1 MRCFVPVTATATEEI
16 FRISIGAWLLPGNR
30 SQSAQHREKKD
41 IFFIYYP
48 PLSLLGREC
57 SVRIATA
64 SDDRRGVVVVVM
76 MKYGT
81 RG

>member
-30 SQSAQHREKKD
+30 SQSGQHREKKD
-41 IFFIYYP
+41 IFLFIILHYP
-48 PLSLLGREC
+48 FWVGRIRIS
-57 SVRIATA
+57 SVVRALT
-64 SDDRRGVVVVVM
+64 GGVM